1 MARFDSAGTFDDKQ
15 EDNPMP
21 RSKTD
26 PTPVRRTPERPQRR
40 EALEDEAPATAPQ
53 QPTLIRDR
61 VTITIPRYMRP
72 LG

>member
-1 MARFDSAGTFDDKQ
+1 
-15 EDNPMP
+15 MP

>member
-1 MARFDSAGTFDDKQ
+1 
-15 EDNPMP
+15 MP

-26 PTPVRRTPERPQRR
+26 PTPVRRTPERPPRR
-40 EALEDEAPATAPQ
+40 EALDDEAPVTAPQ